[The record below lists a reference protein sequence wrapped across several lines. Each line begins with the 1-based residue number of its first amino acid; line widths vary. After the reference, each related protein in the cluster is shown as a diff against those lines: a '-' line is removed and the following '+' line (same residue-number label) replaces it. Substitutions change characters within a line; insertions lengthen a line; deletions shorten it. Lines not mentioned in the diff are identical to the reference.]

1 VTLCVCT
8 LHLVCVG
15 ELKTDRRER
24 GLIIIIILY
33 IIIALFLALKALY
46 IEREISSTTT
56 SVQ

>member
-1 VTLCVCT
+1 
-8 LHLVCVG
+8 LVCVG